1 MKLKIPD
8 LSNLFILLTI
18 LVAWYLTATVIQP
31 MLHYQLQQ
39 TAFMTGIEF
48 FRNFTAYPGGIS
60 DYLAEYLSQFFI
72 FNSVGSLLIVAVAS
86 IQGIIALAI
95 VKRLAGGTNYRYII
109 FAVILLFGVIVLCN
123 YRYPYYAS
131 IRLLIA
137 YIFTWGF
144 CSLNSK
150 YPRFSISFWLVFA
163 SLLFYLAGGPAL
175 FVYTLAT
182 GIIFMITN
190 KQRIWLLSVP
200 AFMIFAGVVPY
211 LGFKYFFQITLRNI
225 YHITMVKPPDS
236 LIYNPEVQ
244 LYAYY
249 LVLPIILLIVL
260 FFLKFPKTEQNHKFK
275 KGKDVGKVS
284 LLKNVR
290 FIVSS
295 QVIIFS
301 ILAGLLFI
309 KSYDPNNK
317 NLISI
322 EYYAEHEQWT
332 EIQKI
337 AKKINT
343 YDFRINFHVNRAYSH
358 LGQLPERMFS
368 YPQLLG
374 SRGLFIEPALMF
386 GSSIMPTSDL
396 YFDLGFMGES
406 QRWAFEAQTLLPN
419 SPRILKRLVMI
430 NLVNRKYNLAETF
443 LTALNK
449 NILCRDWVRKYEKYV
464 SDTTL
469 AAADLMIAE
478 KRRFTPKKEIVN
490 LGNLDRLKL
499 LLETNKDNRM
509 AYDYLITFCILDSQY
524 DEFTDYLQDYT
535 HYNLKSLPKSWEE
548 TLAFYI
554 LKNRTR
560 PRYVTPETISKNCM
574 QQISDFNTTLKS
586 FNNNLAE
593 AKSTLYQN
601 FGDTYWYYMLYL
613 RPEVTNILKNKTEVR

>member
-1 MKLKIPD
+1 
-8 LSNLFILLTI
+8 
-18 LVAWYLTATVIQP
+18 
-31 MLHYQLQQ
+31 
-39 TAFMTGIEF
+39 
-48 FRNFTAYPGGIS
+48 
-60 DYLAEYLSQFFI
+60 
-72 FNSVGSLLIVAVAS
+72 
-86 IQGIIALAI
+86 
-95 VKRLAGGTNYRYII
+95 
-109 FAVILLFGVIVLCN
+109 
-123 YRYPYYAS
+123 
-131 IRLLIA
+131 
-137 YIFTWGF
+137 
-144 CSLNSK
+144 
-150 YPRFSISFWLVFA
+150 
-163 SLLFYLAGGPAL
+163 
-175 FVYTLAT
+175 
-182 GIIFMITN
+182 
-190 KQRIWLLSVP
+190 
-200 AFMIFAGVVPY
+200 
-211 LGFKYFFQITLRNI
+211 
-225 YHITMVKPPDS
+225 
-236 LIYNPEVQ
+236 
-244 LYAYY
+244 
-249 LVLPIILLIVL
+249 
-260 FFLKFPKTEQNHKFK
+260 
-275 KGKDVGKVS
+275 
-284 LLKNVR
+284 
-290 FIVSS
+290 
-295 QVIIFS
+295 
-301 ILAGLLFI
+301 
-309 KSYDPNNK
+309 
-317 NLISI
+317 
-322 EYYAEHEQWT
+322 
-332 EIQKI
+332 
-337 AKKINT
+337 
-343 YDFRINFHVNRAYSH
+343 
-358 LGQLPERMFS
+358 
-368 YPQLLG
+368 
-374 SRGLFIEPALMF
+374 MF